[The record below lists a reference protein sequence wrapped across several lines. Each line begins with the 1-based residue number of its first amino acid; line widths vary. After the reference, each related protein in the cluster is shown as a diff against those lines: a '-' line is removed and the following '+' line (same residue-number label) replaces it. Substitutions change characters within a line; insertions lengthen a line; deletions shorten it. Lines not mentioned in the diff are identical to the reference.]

1 VLPWYRKERFRFA
14 GAALLV
20 GVVIGGLVTMALGY
34 SEDPPAA
41 IPERSDA
48 AAIASDQAAARPTPT
63 ATPAPKA
70 RKAPAPAAT
79 PAPTAPPNR
88 PPPNSGGGGDDDDP
102 GGGDG

>member
-70 RKAPAPAAT
+70 RKAPAAT